1 MAKGI
6 VAKIWNISVGSG
18 SRSAA
23 AQISSSI
30 EYIENPEKVG
40 VVLDIDNANL
50 LTNQLTYVTNDVK
63 TMDGLYVGGRH
74 IVDFSNAT
82 NEMMQVKEFYGKL
95 GGRVA
100 THGIISLDRE
110 ESDPRN
116 AGKLMLL
123 LNDFMTELFPE
134 HQVVYAVHTNT
145 ENLHIHFVI
154 NTVGLD
160 GKKIHMDRSFM
171 KKVFEPTLNKLAEKY
186 EFTPNEKW
194 RRDVVEDKMPI
205 AKRKIL
211 LRKLIDHAIEQ
222 TDDIESFIAY
232 LRADGLEVNV
242 GKHISIEMDDMTRPM
257 RTNQLGEN
265 YTPQAIVRRLAT
277 KQAPLV
283 WNSVGEHSHYLSKR
297 ELVNFTPTKMKKY
310 KDMSKEEKQKALRLI
325 RLGRNPWEERYID
338 NWQIQKMARE
348 LNETAYVYELVHFY
362 SGGRDNTDEA
372 MQEIVARREQL
383 QEEIKVIRKSL
394 KEYQPIISIYEEMKQ
409 YMVKAYLF
417 DVYGKTEYVAD
428 FLKYKELA
436 RRLEVSYNKSVEEV
450 ADFVA
455 DQRGQLAYAKT
466 QVKELSAQYKAIYRF
481 VNAGKFVDR
490 QHVLSFMDAV
500 GHSEAVR
507 QGKEYKVYVNE
518 LRYITAENVDDVVIR
533 VMTMPEMV
541 DGKPI
546 VTTKIE
552 VLDANETVIK
562 TVSSKDLDT
571 AAFNK
576 ELVAL
581 AEEYG
586 LKDCSIHKTK
596 IHKKSL

>member
-74 IVDFSNAT
+74 IVDFDNAT

-110 ESDPRN
+110 ESDPKN

-123 LNDFMTELFPE
+123 LNDFMAELFPE

-171 KKVFEPTLNKLAEKY
+171 KKIFEPTLNKLAEKY

-194 RRDVVEDKMPI
+194 RREVVVDKVPI
-205 AKRKIL
+205 ATRKIL

-242 GKHISIEMDDMTRPM
+242 GKHISVEMDDMTRPM

-277 KQAPLV
+277 KQDPLI

-362 SGGRDNTDEA
+362 SGGKDNTDIA
-372 MQEIVARREQL
+372 MEEIISRRGQL
-383 QEEIKVIRKSL
+383 QEEIKAIRKSL

-409 YMVKAYLF
+409 HMIKAYLF

-436 RRLEVSYNKSVEEV
+436 RILEVSYNKSVEEV

-455 DQRGQLAYAKT
+455 DQRGQLAYAKA
-466 QVKELSAQYKAIYRF
+466 QVKELSAQYKDIYRF

-500 GHSEAVR
+500 GYKEAVHQAR
-507 QGKEYKVYVNE
+507 DYKVYVNE
-518 LRYITAENVDDVVIR
+518 LRYITAANVDDVVIR

-546 VTTKIE
+546 VVTKIE
-552 VLDANETVIK
+552 VIDKDENVLK
-562 TVSSKDLDT
+562 SVSSKDMDNV
-571 AAFNK
+571 AFNK
-576 ELVAL
+576 EMISL
-581 AEEYG
+581 ADEYG
-586 LKDCSIHKTK
+586 FKECSIHKTN

>member
-18 SRSAA
+18 SRTAA

-50 LTNQLTYVTNDVK
+50 LTNQLRYVTNDVK

-74 IVDFSNAT
+74 IVDFDNAT

-110 ESDPRN
+110 ESDPKN

-123 LNDFMTELFPE
+123 LNDFMAELFPE

-154 NTVGLD
+154 NTVGLE

-171 KKVFEPTLNKLAEKY
+171 KKIFEPTLNKLAERY
-186 EFTPNEKW
+186 EFTPNDKW
-194 RRDVVEDKMPI
+194 RREVVVDKVPI

-277 KQAPLV
+277 KQDPLI

-348 LNETAYVYELVHFY
+348 LNETAYVYELVHYY
-362 SGGRDNTDEA
+362 SGGRDNTDIA
-372 MQEIVARREQL
+372 MQEIITRREQL
-383 QEEIKVIRKSL
+383 QEEIKAIRKSL

-409 YMVKAYLF
+409 YMIKAYLF
-417 DVYGKTEYVAD
+417 DVYGKSEYVAD

-436 RRLEVSYNKSVEEV
+436 RILEVSYNKSVEEV

-455 DQRGQLAYAKT
+455 DQRGQLAYAKA
-466 QVKELSAQYKAIYRF
+466 QVKELSAQYKDIYRF

-490 QHVLSFMDAV
+490 QHVVSFMDAV
-500 GHSEAVR
+500 GYKEAVR
-507 QGKEYKVYVNE
+507 QAKDYKVYVNE
-518 LRYITAENVDDVVIR
+518 LRYITAANVDDVVIR
-533 VMTMPEMV
+533 VMTMAEIV

-546 VTTKIE
+546 VVTNIE
-552 VLDANETVIK
+552 VLDKDENVVK
-562 TVSSKDLDT
+562 TVSSKDMDNS
-571 AAFNK
+571 AFNK
-576 ELVAL
+576 ELIAL
-581 AEEYG
+581 ADEYG
-586 LKDCSIHKTK
+586 LKECSINKTK

>member
-18 SRSAA
+18 SRTAA

-74 IVDFSNAT
+74 IVDFDNAT

-110 ESDPRN
+110 ESDPKN

-123 LNDFMTELFPE
+123 LNDFMAELFPE

-171 KKVFEPTLNKLAEKY
+171 KKIFEPTLNKLAERY

-194 RRDVVEDKMPI
+194 RREVVVDKVPI
-205 AKRKIL
+205 ATRKIL

-277 KQAPLV
+277 KQDPLI

-348 LNETAYVYELVHFY
+348 LNETAYVYELVHYY
-362 SGGRDNTDEA
+362 SGGRDNTDIA
-372 MQEIVARREQL
+372 MQEIITRREQL
-383 QEEIKVIRKSL
+383 QEEIKAIRKSL

-409 YMVKAYLF
+409 YMIKAYLF
-417 DVYGKTEYVAD
+417 DVYGKSEYVAD

-436 RRLEVSYNKSVEEV
+436 RILEVSYNKSVEEV

-466 QVKELSAQYKAIYRF
+466 QVKELSAQYKDIYRF

-490 QHVLSFMDAV
+490 QHVVSFMDAV
-500 GHSEAVR
+500 GYKEAVR
-507 QGKEYKVYVNE
+507 QAKDYKVYVNE
-518 LRYITAENVDDVVIR
+518 LRYITAANVDDVVIR
-533 VMTMPEMV
+533 VMTMAEIV

-546 VTTKIE
+546 VVTNIE
-552 VLDANETVIK
+552 VLDKDENVVK
-562 TVSSKDLDT
+562 TVSSKDMDN

-576 ELVAL
+576 ELIAL
-581 AEEYG
+581 ADEYG
-586 LKDCSIHKTK
+586 LKECSIHKTK

>member
-18 SRSAA
+18 SRTAA

-74 IVDFSNAT
+74 IVDFDNAT

-110 ESDPRN
+110 ESDPKN

-123 LNDFMTELFPE
+123 LNDFMAELFPE

-171 KKVFEPTLNKLAEKY
+171 KKIFEPTLNKLAERY
-186 EFTPNEKW
+186 EFTPNVKW
-194 RRDVVEDKMPI
+194 RRDVVVDKVPI

-277 KQAPLV
+277 KQDPLI

-348 LNETAYVYELVHFY
+348 LNETAYVYELVHYY
-362 SGGRDNTDEA
+362 SGGRDNTDIA
-372 MQEIVARREQL
+372 MQEIITRREQL
-383 QEEIKVIRKSL
+383 QEEIKAIRKSL

-409 YMVKAYLF
+409 YMIKAYLF

-436 RRLEVSYNKSVEEV
+436 RILEVSYNKSVEEV

-466 QVKELSAQYKAIYRF
+466 QVKELSAQYKDIYRF

-490 QHVLSFMDAV
+490 QHVVSFMDAV
-500 GHSEAVR
+500 GYKEAVR
-507 QGKEYKVYVNE
+507 QAKDYKVYVNE
-518 LRYITAENVDDVVIR
+518 LRYITAANVDDVVIR
-533 VMTMPEMV
+533 VMTMAEIV

-546 VTTKIE
+546 VVTNIE
-552 VLDANETVIK
+552 VLDKDENVVK
-562 TVSSKDLDT
+562 TVSSKNMDN

-576 ELVAL
+576 ELIAL
-581 AEEYG
+581 ADEYG
-586 LKDCSIHKTK
+586 LKECSIHKTK

>member
-18 SRSAA
+18 SRTAA

-50 LTNQLTYVTNDVK
+50 LTNQLRYVTNDVK

-74 IVDFSNAT
+74 IVDFDNAT

-110 ESDPRN
+110 ESDPKN

-123 LNDFMTELFPE
+123 LNDFMAELFPE

-171 KKVFEPTLNKLAEKY
+171 KKIFEPTLNKLAERY

-194 RRDVVEDKMPI
+194 RREVVVDKVPI

-277 KQAPLV
+277 KQDPLI

-348 LNETAYVYELVHFY
+348 LNETAYVYELVHYY
-362 SGGRDNTDEA
+362 SGGRDNTDIA
-372 MQEIVARREQL
+372 MQEIITRREQL
-383 QEEIKVIRKSL
+383 QEEIKAIRKSL

-409 YMVKAYLF
+409 YMIKAYLF
-417 DVYGKTEYVAD
+417 DVYGKSEYVAD

-436 RRLEVSYNKSVEEV
+436 RILEVSYNKSVEEV

-466 QVKELSAQYKAIYRF
+466 QVKELSAQYKDIYRF

-490 QHVLSFMDAV
+490 QHVVSFMDAV
-500 GHSEAVR
+500 GYKEAVR
-507 QGKEYKVYVNE
+507 QAKDYKVYVNE
-518 LRYITAENVDDVVIR
+518 LRYITAANVDDVVIR
-533 VMTMPEMV
+533 VMTMAEIV

-546 VTTKIE
+546 VVTNIE
-552 VLDANETVIK
+552 VLDKDENVVK
-562 TVSSKDLDT
+562 TVSSKDMNN

-576 ELVAL
+576 ELIAL
-581 AEEYG
+581 ADEYG
-586 LKDCSIHKTK
+586 LKECSIHKTK

>member
-18 SRSAA
+18 SRTAA

-74 IVDFSNAT
+74 IVDFDNAT

-110 ESDPRN
+110 ESDPKN

-123 LNDFMTELFPE
+123 LNDFMAELFPE

-171 KKVFEPTLNKLAEKY
+171 KKIFEPTLNKLAERY

-194 RRDVVEDKMPI
+194 RRDVVVDKVPI

-277 KQAPLV
+277 KQDPLI

-362 SGGRDNTDEA
+362 SGGKDNTDIA
-372 MQEIVARREQL
+372 MQEIITRREQL
-383 QEEIKVIRKSL
+383 QEEIKAIRKSL

-409 YMVKAYLF
+409 YMIKAYLF
-417 DVYGKTEYVAD
+417 DVYGKSEYVAD

-436 RRLEVSYNKSVEEV
+436 RILEVSYNKSVEEV

-466 QVKELSAQYKAIYRF
+466 QVKELSAQYKDIYRF

-490 QHVLSFMDAV
+490 QHVVSFMDAV
-500 GHSEAVR
+500 GYKEAVR
-507 QGKEYKVYVNE
+507 QAKDYKVYVNE
-518 LRYITAENVDDVVIR
+518 LRYITAANVDDVVIR
-533 VMTMPEMV
+533 VMTMAEIV

-546 VTTKIE
+546 VATNIE
-552 VLDANETVIK
+552 VLDKDENVVK
-562 TVSSKDLDT
+562 TVSSKDMDNV
-571 AAFNK
+571 AFNK
-576 ELVAL
+576 ELIAL
-581 AEEYG
+581 ADEYG
-586 LKDCSIHKTK
+586 LKECSIHKTK

>member
-6 VAKIWNISVGSG
+6 VAKIWNISASPGG
-18 SRSAA
+18 RSAA
-23 AQISSSI
+23 AQIGSCI
-30 EYIENPEKVG
+30 DYIENPEKVG
-40 VVLDIDNANL
+40 VVLDITNANQL
-50 LTNQLTYVTNDVK
+50 SNQLLYVTNEIK

-74 IVDFSNAT
+74 IVDFNNAT

-110 ESDPRN
+110 ESDPKN

-123 LNDFMTELFPE
+123 LNEFMTELFPE

-160 GKKIHMDRSFM
+160 GKKIHMDKSFM

-194 RRDVVEDKMPI
+194 RREVVQDKMPI
-205 AKRKIL
+205 ATRKIL

-222 TDDIESFIAY
+222 TDDIEAFIAY
-232 LRADGLEVNV
+232 LRAEGLEVNV
-242 GKHISIEMDDMTRPM
+242 GKHISVEMEDMVRPM

-265 YTPQAIVRRLAT
+265 YTPKAIVRRLAT
-277 KQAPLV
+277 KQDPLI
-283 WNSVGEHSHYLSKR
+283 WNSVGEHSHYLPRR
-297 ELVNFTPTKMKKY
+297 ELVNFTPMKMKKY
-310 KDMSKEEKQKALRLI
+310 KDMTREEKDKALRLI

-372 MQEIVARREQL
+372 MLEIVKRREEL
-383 QEEIKVIRKSL
+383 QAEIKQIRKSL
-394 KEYQPIISIYEEMKQ
+394 KEYQPIINIYEEMKQ
-409 YMVKAYLF
+409 YMIKAYLF
-417 DVYGKTEYVAD
+417 DAYGKTEYIAD

-436 RRLEVSYNKSVEEV
+436 HRLEVSYNKSVEEV

-466 QVKELSAQYKAIYRF
+466 QVKELSAQYKDIYRF
-481 VNAGKFVDR
+481 VNAGKFVDK
-490 QHVLSFMDAV
+490 QHVLTFLDAV
-500 GHSEAVR
+500 GHAEAVR
-507 QGKEYKVYVNE
+507 QAKEYKVYVNE
-518 LRYITAENVDDVVIR
+518 IRYITAKNVDDVVIR
-533 VMTMPEMV
+533 VMTMPELV
-541 DGKPI
+541 NGKPI

-552 VLDANETVIK
+552 VIDKDENVIQS
-562 TVSSKDLDT
+562 VLSKDMDS
-571 AAFNK
+571 AAFSK
-576 ELVAL
+576 EMIAL

-596 IHKKSL
+596 VHNKSL

>member
-6 VAKIWNISVGSG
+6 VAKIWNISVGGG
-18 SRSAA
+18 SRTAA

-50 LTNQLTYVTNDVK
+50 LTNQLRYVTNDVK

-74 IVDFSNAT
+74 IVDFDNAT

-110 ESDPRN
+110 ESDPKN

-123 LNDFMTELFPE
+123 LNDFMAELFPE

-171 KKVFEPTLNKLAEKY
+171 KKIFEPTLNKLAERY
-186 EFTPNEKW
+186 EFTPNDKW
-194 RRDVVEDKMPI
+194 RREVVVDKVPI

-277 KQAPLV
+277 KQDPLI

-348 LNETAYVYELVHFY
+348 LNETAYVYELVHYY
-362 SGGRDNTDEA
+362 SGGRDNTDIA
-372 MQEIVARREQL
+372 MQEIITRREQL
-383 QEEIKVIRKSL
+383 QEEIKAIRKSL
-394 KEYQPIISIYEEMKQ
+394 KEYQPIISIYEDMKQ
-409 YMVKAYLF
+409 YMIKAYLF
-417 DVYGKTEYVAD
+417 DVYGKSEYVAD

-436 RRLEVSYNKSVEEV
+436 RILEVSYNKSVEEV

-455 DQRGQLAYAKT
+455 DQRGQLAYAKA
-466 QVKELSAQYKAIYRF
+466 QVKELSAQYKDIYRF

-490 QHVLSFMDAV
+490 QHVVSFMDAV
-500 GHSEAVR
+500 GYKEAVR
-507 QGKEYKVYVNE
+507 QAKDYKVYVNE
-518 LRYITAENVDDVVIR
+518 LRYITAANVDDVVIR
-533 VMTMPEMV
+533 VMTMAEIV

-546 VTTKIE
+546 VVTNIE
-552 VLDANETVIK
+552 VLDKDENVVK
-562 TVSSKDLDT
+562 TVSSKDMDN

-576 ELVAL
+576 ELIAL
-581 AEEYG
+581 ADEYG
-586 LKDCSIHKTK
+586 LKECSIHKTK

>member
-1 MAKGI
+1 
-6 VAKIWNISVGSG
+6 
-18 SRSAA
+18 
-23 AQISSSI
+23 
-30 EYIENPEKVG
+30 
-40 VVLDIDNANL
+40 
-50 LTNQLTYVTNDVK
+50 
-63 TMDGLYVGGRH
+63 
-74 IVDFSNAT
+74 
-82 NEMMQVKEFYGKL
+82 
-95 GGRVA
+95 
-100 THGIISLDRE
+100 
-110 ESDPRN
+110 
-116 AGKLMLL
+116 
-123 LNDFMTELFPE
+123 
-134 HQVVYAVHTNT
+134 
-145 ENLHIHFVI
+145 
-154 NTVGLD
+154 
-160 GKKIHMDRSFM
+160 
-171 KKVFEPTLNKLAEKY
+171 
-186 EFTPNEKW
+186 
-194 RRDVVEDKMPI
+194 VEDKMPI

-242 GKHISIEMDDMTRPM
+242 GKHISIEMDDMTRPI
-257 RTNQLGEN
+257 RTNQLGDN

>member
-18 SRSAA
+18 SRTAA

-40 VVLDIDNANL
+40 VVLDMDNANL

-74 IVDFSNAT
+74 IVDFDNAT

-110 ESDPRN
+110 ESDPKN

-123 LNDFMTELFPE
+123 LNDFMAELFPE

-171 KKVFEPTLNKLAEKY
+171 KKIFEPTLNKLAERY

-194 RRDVVEDKMPI
+194 RREVVVDKVPI

-242 GKHISIEMDDMTRPM
+242 GKHISVEMDDMTRPM

-277 KQAPLV
+277 KPDPLI

-310 KDMSKEEKQKALRLI
+310 KDMTMEEKQKALRLI

-348 LNETAYVYELVHFY
+348 LNETAYVYELVHYY
-362 SGGRDNTDEA
+362 SGGRDNTDIA
-372 MQEIVARREQL
+372 MQEIITRREQL
-383 QEEIKVIRKSL
+383 QEEIKAIRKSL

-409 YMVKAYLF
+409 YMIKAYLF

-436 RRLEVSYNKSVEEV
+436 RILEASYNKSVEEV

-455 DQRGQLAYAKT
+455 DQRGQLTYAKT
-466 QVKELSAQYKAIYRF
+466 QVKELSAQYKDIYRF

-490 QHVLSFMDAV
+490 QHVVSFMDAV
-500 GHSEAVR
+500 GYKEAVR
-507 QGKEYKVYVNE
+507 QAKDYKVYVNE
-518 LRYITAENVDDVVIR
+518 LRYITAANVDDVVIR
-533 VMTMPEMV
+533 VMTMAEIV

-546 VTTKIE
+546 VVTNIE
-552 VLDANETVIK
+552 VLDKDENVVK
-562 TVSSKDLDT
+562 TVSSKDMDN

-576 ELVAL
+576 ELIAL
-581 AEEYG
+581 ADEYG
-586 LKDCSIHKTK
+586 LKECSIHKTK

>member
-18 SRSAA
+18 SRTAA

-40 VVLDIDNANL
+40 VVLDMDNANL

-74 IVDFSNAT
+74 IVDFDNAT

-110 ESDPRN
+110 ESDPKN

-123 LNDFMTELFPE
+123 LNDFMAELFPE

-171 KKVFEPTLNKLAEKY
+171 KKIFEPTLNKLAERY

-194 RRDVVEDKMPI
+194 RREVVVDKVPI

-242 GKHISIEMDDMTRPM
+242 GKHISVEMDDMTRPM

-277 KQAPLV
+277 KQDPLI

-310 KDMSKEEKQKALRLI
+310 KDMTMEEKQKALRLI

-348 LNETAYVYELVHFY
+348 LNETAYVYELVHYY
-362 SGGRDNTDEA
+362 SGGRDNTDIA
-372 MQEIVARREQL
+372 MQEIITRREQL
-383 QEEIKVIRKSL
+383 QEEIKAIRKSL

-409 YMVKAYLF
+409 YMIKAYLF

-436 RRLEVSYNKSVEEV
+436 RILEASYNKSVEEV

-455 DQRGQLAYAKT
+455 DQRGQLTYAKT
-466 QVKELSAQYKAIYRF
+466 QVKELSAQYKDIYRF

-490 QHVLSFMDAV
+490 QHVVSFMDAV
-500 GHSEAVR
+500 GYKEAVR
-507 QGKEYKVYVNE
+507 QAKDYKVYVNE
-518 LRYITAENVDDVVIR
+518 LRYITAANVDDVVIR
-533 VMTMPEMV
+533 VMTMAEIV

-546 VTTKIE
+546 VVTNIE
-552 VLDANETVIK
+552 VLDKDENVVK
-562 TVSSKDLDT
+562 TVSSKDMDN

-576 ELVAL
+576 ELIAL
-581 AEEYG
+581 ADEYG
-586 LKDCSIHKTK
+586 LKECSIHKTK

>member
-18 SRSAA
+18 SRTAA

-74 IVDFSNAT
+74 IVDFDNAT

-110 ESDPRN
+110 ESDPKN

-123 LNDFMTELFPE
+123 LNDFMAELFPE

-171 KKVFEPTLNKLAEKY
+171 KKIFEPTLNKLAERY

-194 RRDVVEDKMPI
+194 RRDVVVDKVPI

-242 GKHISIEMDDMTRPM
+242 GKHISVEMDDMTRPM

-277 KQAPLV
+277 KQDPLI

-362 SGGRDNTDEA
+362 SGGKDNTDIA
-372 MQEIVARREQL
+372 MQEIITRREQL
-383 QEEIKVIRKSL
+383 QEEIKAIRKSL

-409 YMVKAYLF
+409 YMIKAYLF
-417 DVYGKTEYVAD
+417 DVYGKSEYVAD

-436 RRLEVSYNKSVEEV
+436 RILEVSYNKSVEEV

-466 QVKELSAQYKAIYRF
+466 QVKELSAQYKDIYRF

-490 QHVLSFMDAV
+490 QHVVSFMDAV
-500 GHSEAVR
+500 GYKEAVR
-507 QGKEYKVYVNE
+507 QAKDYKVYVNE
-518 LRYITAENVDDVVIR
+518 LRYITAANVDDVVIR
-533 VMTMPEMV
+533 VMTMAEIV

-546 VTTKIE
+546 VVTNIE
-552 VLDANETVIK
+552 VLDKDENVVK
-562 TVSSKDLDT
+562 TVSSKDMDN

-576 ELVAL
+576 ELIAL
-581 AEEYG
+581 ADEYG
-586 LKDCSIHKTK
+586 LKECSIHKTK